1 MPEHRQLASFCQYI
15 FSSQSH
21 HCDSHFTSCQL
32 RTVRK
37 AELEHTSLP
46 HFLTSHIKKS
56 KSPVHQRPTH
66 QTCSFALHSVPQRSL
81 RSRTRKRCTPL
92 PLHMQANPAAIGQC
106 AAAHIPGREALALS
120 HQQHLVKSTRIA
132 ARSLALQWK
141 GGVLAVFPQLSPGM
155 EGTPAR
161 WYSRELWGCS
171 RFPLPFCMV
180 TGNICITLKR
190 AAALLLDGP
199 DQYCAARLEAWLPTF
214 AHTEPIFWGTAAVYL
229 VIPRIVVAI
238 LQ

>member
-66 QTCSFALHSVPQRSL
+66 QTCSFAFHSVPQRSL

-92 PLHMQANPAAIGQC
+92 PLHFAGKSRSHWPVRCSSHPGPGSAGTVAPTAPREKHQDSCTFAGPPVESRPLSGISSAIAWDG
-106 AAAHIPGREALALS
+106 GN
-120 HQQHLVKSTRIA
+120 
-132 ARSLALQWK
+132 ARS
-141 GGVLAVFPQLSPGM
+141 M
-155 EGTPAR
+155 EQP
-161 WYSRELWGCS
+161 
-171 RFPLPFCMV
+171 
-180 TGNICITLKR
+180 
-190 AAALLLDGP
+190 
-199 DQYCAARLEAWLPTF
+199 
-214 AHTEPIFWGTAAVYL
+214 
-229 VIPRIVVAI
+229 
-238 LQ
+238 